1 MPKIYA
7 PAAALFWLS
16 TAKKQMLDE
25 NEFVCIGVALIGH
38 LHTALIHKSHNVNLS
53 GSSG

>member
-25 NEFVCIGVALIGH
+25 NEFVCIGVALIGNFAH
-38 LHTALIHKSHNVNLS
+38 CVDTQITHC
-53 GSSG
+53 